1 MSINFAAFSNQDIIA
16 ALQTQV
22 VTGDVLTDQDTL
34 YKYSDDQYSVVDQVI
49 LPLAVIEAAT
59 IADVQAVLA
68 VARQYHLAVITKA
81 TGTSVVS
88 GSRGRSGAV
97 ILSLDRMNHI
107 LEVNPDDSVAVV
119 EPGVINNDLDKAA
132 REVGFF
138 A

>member
-49 LPLAVIEAAT
+49 PLAVIEAAT
-59 IADVQAVLA
+59 IADVQAVLS

-88 GSRGRSGAV
+88 GSRAGAV
-97 ILSLDRMNHI
+97 ILSLI
-107 LEVNPDDSVAVV
+107 A
-119 EPGVINNDLDKAA
+119 
-132 REVGFF
+132 
-138 A
+138 

>member
-88 GSRGRSGAV
+88 
-97 ILSLDRMNHI
+97 
-107 LEVNPDDSVAVV
+107 
-119 EPGVINNDLDKAA
+119 
-132 REVGFF
+132 
-138 A
+138 